1 MTNPDKE
8 TTEKMSESVV
18 SIYQSVKHAF
28 TDHPR
33 KMRMS
38 YCSHL
43 FQSACMSL
51 HMTKGAII
59 LGIHAV
65 FPFLLKESHVVQ
77 RLHMEQKEAESQVV
91 ESKVVESKI
100 PEPKIYEKCE

>member
-1 MTNPDKE
+1 MTNPDKD
-8 TTEKMSESVV
+8 TTEKMSESMV
-18 SIYQSVKHAF
+18 SMYQSVKHAF

-43 FQSACMSL
+43 FQSASMSL
-51 HMTKGAII
+51 HMAKGAII

-77 RLHMEQKEAESQVV
+77 RLHMEQKEAESNVA
-91 ESKVVESKI
+91 ESKI
-100 PEPKIYEKCE
+100 PEPKVYEKCE

>member
-1 MTNPDKE
+1 MTNPDRD

-38 YCSHL
+38 YCSH
-43 FQSACMSL
+43 FVQSACMSL
-51 HMTKGAII
+51 HMAKGAIT
-59 LGIHAV
+59 LAIHAV
-65 FPFLLKESHVVQ
+65 FPFLLKETQVVQ
-77 RLHMEQKEAESQVV
+77 RLHMEQKES
-91 ESKVVESKI
+91 ESKVAESKI
-100 PEPKIYEKCE
+100 PEPKVYEKCE

>member
-1 MTNPDKE
+1 MTNPDRD

-18 SIYQSVKHAF
+18 STFQTVKHAF

-33 KMRMS
+33 KMRMN
-38 YCSHL
+38 YCSH
-43 FQSACMSL
+43 FVQSACMSL
-51 HMTKGAII
+51 HMAKGAIT
-59 LGIHAV
+59 LAIHAV
-65 FPFLLKESHVVQ
+65 FPFLLKETQVVQ
-77 RLHMEQKEAESQVV
+77 RLHMEQNEAEPHVV